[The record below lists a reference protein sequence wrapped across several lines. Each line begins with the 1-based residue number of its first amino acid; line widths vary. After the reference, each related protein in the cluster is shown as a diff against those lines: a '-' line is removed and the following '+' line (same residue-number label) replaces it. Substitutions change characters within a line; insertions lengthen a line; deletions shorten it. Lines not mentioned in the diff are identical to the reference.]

1 MNNHMNQGNRK
12 KMFWMCIWDFLN
24 NSFYGDFFGVTCSIL
39 MNDIQ
44 NCYLLKSEAVSIAA
58 GNKYLNEILFLF
70 DFRELHTFYCE
81 LHCSVA
87 SSTGP
92 NVSCALP
99 YRVTLYSGELHRF
112 RYRVTLYSGE
122 LHPYPSNCVA
132 SCTDFGM

>member
-1 MNNHMNQGNRK
+1 
-12 KMFWMCIWDFLN
+12 
-24 NSFYGDFFGVTCSIL
+24 

-87 SSTGP
+87 SSTGS

-99 YRVTLYSGELHRF
+99 YRVTLYSGELHKP
-112 RYRVTLYSGE
+112 T
-122 LHPYPSNCVA
+122 A
-132 SCTDFGM
+132 SCTRICLIA

>member
-1 MNNHMNQGNRK
+1 
-12 KMFWMCIWDFLN
+12 
-24 NSFYGDFFGVTCSIL
+24 

-99 YRVTLYSGELHRF
+99 YRVTLYSGELH
-112 RYRVTLYSGE
+112 
-122 LHPYPSNCVA
+122 PYPSNCVA
-132 SCTDFGM
+132 SYTDFGTELHCIPASCTRIRLIT